1 MPSKA
6 PDSNVE
12 DAVNAYLEGANVLV
26 AARAHHVGSARLS
39 GELKK
44 RGLMRP
50 VGHAQPATVVKRM
63 ENYGINSAE
72 VAALYRAGVSEKA
85 LAEKYRTSRQVIAAR
100 LRVEGVERRDR
111 SAAQQLRIDSMTD
124 AEIGL
129 LVRNMHLAFEA
140 DGEDVLDTML
150 RARGLNPVP
159 QLPTGRYN
167 IDRAVLPVAMEVHA
181 RRHDPLDRAHR
192 GGYERKRIHNL
203 TDWGW
208 HVHYIWTPGGVI
220 SDAAAD
226 DAVAFYERVKGA
238 PAAPG
243 EYRVVRGSGEL
254 VASGRGDL
262 Y

>member
-12 DAVNAYLEGANVLV
+12 DAVHAYLEGANVV
-26 AARAHHVGSARLS
+26 AAARSHHIGSARLS

-50 VGHAQPATVVKRM
+50 VGHGHAKATASRLAA
-63 ENYGINSAE
+63 YGINSAE

-85 LAEKYRTSRQVIAAR
+85 LAEKYGTSRQVIAAR
-100 LRVEGVERRDR
+100 LRSEGVERRGR

-140 DGEDVLDTML
+140 DGEDVLDAML
-150 RARGLNPVP
+150 RDRGLDPVP

-181 RRHDPLDRAHR
+181 RRQDPLDRAHR

-226 DAVAFYERVKGA
+226 DAVTFYERVKGA

-254 VASGRGDL
+254 VAAGRGDL